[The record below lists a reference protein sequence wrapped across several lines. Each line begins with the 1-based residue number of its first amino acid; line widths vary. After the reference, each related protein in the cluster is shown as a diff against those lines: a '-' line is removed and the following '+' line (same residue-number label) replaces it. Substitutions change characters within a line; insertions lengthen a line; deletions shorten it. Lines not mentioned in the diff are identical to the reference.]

1 MQEMLK
7 RTNFGRQNSTLEGQG
22 THFDFA
28 PRRFRLVR
36 TAT

>member
-7 RTNFGRQNSTLEGQG
+7 RTNCGGQNSTLEDQG
-22 THFDFA
+22 THLGFA
-28 PRRFRLVR
+28 PPRFRLVR

>member
-7 RTNFGRQNSTLEGQG
+7 QTNGGRQNSTLEYQR
-22 THFDFA
+22 THLDFA
-28 PRRFRLVR
+28 HLRFRLVR

>member
-7 RTNFGRQNSTLEGQG
+7 RINCERKNDTLDNQG
-22 THFDFA
+22 TYLDSAHL
-28 PRRFRLVR
+28 RFESVG

>member
-7 RTNFGRQNSTLEGQG
+7 RINYGKENNTLDNQETRLDSGHLCFGSLG
-22 THFDFA
+22 
-28 PRRFRLVR
+28 

>member
-7 RTNFGRQNSTLEGQG
+7 RINYDRKNNTLDNQG
-22 THFDFA
+22 TRLDSAHL
-28 PRRFRLVR
+28 RFGSVG

>member
-7 RTNFGRQNSTLEGQG
+7 RINCDRNNTLDNQG
-22 THFDFA
+22 TCLDSAHLHFG
-28 PRRFRLVR
+28 LVG